1 MITFMMLV
9 ELLSLLTLNATHDLT
24 LAVQVPVDLCSLCC
38 SDFSQGS
45 LSKTGETQLGK
56 TVHS

>member
-1 MITFMMLV
+1 MMLV

-24 LAVQVPVDLCSLCC
+24 LAAQVPVDLCSLCC